1 MFVIKDYA
9 GEDRFIRLDST
20 ETYTNGNMAVQVY
33 DREGPYA
40 KLSTNLPEKAPPGTF
55 WLKDWSDGQHLA
67 QQLIDRGYIEIVPEV
82 EPVPSGFVK
91 VRCARISGSG
101 VFVLES
107 FDQIKG

>member
-1 MFVIKDYA
+1 MC
-9 GEDRFIRLDST
+9 DSR
-20 ETYTNGNMAVQVY
+20 Q
-33 DREGPYA
+33 P
-40 KLSTNLPEKAPPGTF
+40 
-55 WLKDWSDGQHLA
+55 SDGADSGWGHTDVESKTI
-67 QQLIDRGYIEIVPEV
+67 LINPMWHPDLHVCTKEDCGHECHWEGGVPLYSFHINIEIVPEV